1 MAFRGERFVIDL
13 SDDDEPI
20 PPQPPSASLDFVADI
35 TERVPSAPIPPAP
48 PRPASASTG
57 FPEHKKRTRVSAFK
71 KQRAGQDAAP
81 TAPPKAAAIP
91 QSRPTIHDEKKSI
104 NEENKRRLAA
114 MSPAEI
120 ESERGEL
127 MSALPQSLIERLLR
141 RANIEEDEDDNEE
154 HPKENTNTHPSSN
167 TSPPEKPTPTKPTK
181 SVSFDIPEPQPQS
194 TPTPSPS
201 LPSDPEQ
208 PSNPSDLPSD
218 LPSSL
223 PLYPASHPPTGPI
236 HFPRPPPRTSPMP
249 PLDPSSPSFLSD
261 LQTHYFPDT
270 PHSPTSLSWLSPS
283 PTPPDQPSQSPSN
296 SPSPYHPTHPA
307 PSAPPSALRF
317 SLTAH
322 LLSPR
327 TALSLPTTAG
337 LHHHGNDPEA
347 AGYTIPE
354 LAMLSRSTLPAQR
367 CLAWQVLG
375 RLLYRLGR
383 GEWGERG
390 SGLVEGLWEVV
401 EGEGV
406 VGGMLREVGEGAVS
420 GSEGGD
426 GGGNERVRAGRIGKH
441 ASARAWAMEALWLW
455 RMGGGGDRG
464 LVRGGEVRA
473 K

>member
-13 SDDDEPI
+13 SDDDEPV

-35 TERVPSAPIPPAP
+35 TERVPSAPVPPAP

-81 TAPPKAAAIP
+81 AAPPKAAAIP
-91 QSRPTIHDEKKSI
+91 QSRPTVHDEKKSI

-181 SVSFDIPEPQPQS
+181 SAPH
-194 TPTPSPS
+194 
-201 LPSDPEQ
+201 
-208 PSNPSDLPSD
+208 
-218 LPSSL
+218 
-223 PLYPASHPPTGPI
+223 AS
-236 HFPRPPPRTSPMP
+236 
-249 PLDPSSPSFLSD
+249 
-261 LQTHYFPDT
+261 
-270 PHSPTSLSWLSPS
+270 
-283 PTPPDQPSQSPSN
+283 
-296 SPSPYHPTHPA
+296 

>member
-20 PPQPPSASLDFVADI
+20 PPHPPSASLDFVADI
-35 TERVPSAPIPPAP
+35 KERVPSAPIPPAP

-71 KQRAGQDAAP
+71 KQRVGQDASP
-81 TAPPKAAAIP
+81 TAPPTAATP
-91 QSRPTIHDEKKSI
+91 QDEKKSI
-104 NEENKRRLAA
+104 DEENKRRLAA

-120 ESERGEL
+120 EGERGEL

-141 RANIEEDEDDNEE
+141 RANIEEDENDNEE
-154 HPKENTNTHPSSN
+154 HPTLRKENTTSASPN
-167 TSPPEKPTPTKPTK
+167 TSPPQKPPPTKPTK
-181 SVSFDIPEPQPQS
+181 SVSFDIPEPEPELETQPETQPQ
-194 TPTPSPS
+194 PTPSSQS
-201 LPSDPEQ
+201 LD
-208 PSNPSDLPSD
+208 
-218 LPSSL
+218 
-223 PLYPASHPPTGPI
+223 LYPASHPPTTPI
-236 HFPRPPPRTSPMP
+236 HFPRPPPRSSPMP
-249 PLDPSSPSFLSD
+249 PLDPSSPSFFSD
-261 LQTHYFPDT
+261 LQSHYFPDT
-270 PHSPTSLSWLSPS
+270 PHSPTSLSWLSQNTETS
-283 PTPPDQPSQSPSN
+283 T
-296 SPSPYHPTHPA
+296 PSPYHPTSPA

-317 SLTAH
+317 SLSAH

-327 TALSLPTTAG
+327 TSLSIPTSAG
-337 LHHHGNDPEA
+337 MHHHANDPEA

-406 VGGMLREVGEGAVS
+406 VGGMLGEVGDNSSNGE
-420 GSEGGD
+420 
-426 GGGNERVRAGRIGKH
+426 GGGNERGARIGKH

-464 LVRGGEVRA
+464 LVGKGEVRA

>member
-13 SDDDEPI
+13 SDDDEPV

-81 TAPPKAAAIP
+81 TAPPKAAAIT
-91 QSRPTIHDEKKSI
+91 QSRPTIHDERKSI

-154 HPKENTNTHPSSN
+154 HPTLRKENTNTHPSSN
-167 TSPPEKPTPTKPTK
+167 TSPPENPTPTKPTK
-181 SVSFDIPEPQPQS
+181 SVSFDIPEPQPQPRLS
-194 TPTPSPS
+194 PSPS

-208 PSNPSDLPSD
+208 PPNPSS

-270 PHSPTSLSWLSPS
+270 PHSPTSLSSHPPS
-283 PTPPDQPSQSPSN
+283 PPPATYAPTLRARQ
-296 SPSPYHPTHPA
+296 PTHHRTRHTPAYPLPA
-307 PSAPPSALRF
+307 PRRLP
-317 SLTAH
+317 LTPRAH
-322 LLSPR
+322 ITP
-327 TALSLPTTAG
+327 
-337 LHHHGNDPEA
+337 
-347 AGYTIPE
+347 
-354 LAMLSRSTLPAQR
+354 
-367 CLAWQVLG
+367 LG
-375 RLLYRLGR
+375 R
-383 GEWGERG
+383 
-390 SGLVEGLWEVV
+390 
-401 EGEGV
+401 
-406 VGGMLREVGEGAVS
+406 A
-420 GSEGGD
+420 
-426 GGGNERVRAGRIGKH
+426 
-441 ASARAWAMEALWLW
+441 
-455 RMGGGGDRG
+455 
-464 LVRGGEVRA
+464 
-473 K
+473 